1 MTSVA
6 YCILW
11 FASWYAA
18 GHQTEKAH
26 NKYWDNRIEF
36 ICITHKI
43 LRYIYINII
52 NAYRNVHQL
61 LNQAGKNVGWES
73 RIEKKWRLQFWD
85 AGKHVLAWDLIYTKL
100 TLVEIYRIFI
110 SLRQIKVQ
118 TWHKHFLP
126 LYLYTSITSSIFWSF
141 SSLCSFTYSPP
152 LFLSS
157 LWLPGLCMLGR
168 KERLSRWKK
177 INFVAYVLAVCIFPW
192 MCPQSCLF
200 MYNKNVWPKCN
211 VDVDEA

>member
-61 LNQAGKNVGWES
+61 LYQAGKNVGWES

-85 AGKHVLAWDLIYTKL
+85 AGKHMLAWDLIYTKL

-118 TWHKHFLP
+118 TWHKHFFASLSVYLHNIIHVLVFISVF
-126 LYLYTSITSSIFWSF
+126 LYLLSLLLSF
-141 SSLCSFTYSPP
+141 CLLYGSL
-152 LFLSS
+152 
-157 LWLPGLCMLGR
+157 
-168 KERLSRWKK
+168 
-177 INFVAYVLAVCIFPW
+177 VCA
-192 MCPQSCLF
+192 CLEE
-200 MYNKNVWPKCN
+200 KRG
-211 VDVDEA
+211 